1 MDLSLRTKFLE
12 GARWRA
18 YTTRNINEASMN
30 HSLAR
35 AGVEIDLGALQRNG
49 ASLAR
54 RAGVPLLPMIKAD
67 AYGLGADA
75 VYRALESLEPWG
87 YGVATVDEG
96 EELRELGATRPVLVF
111 TPLLE
116 RELKR
121 VRAARLTPTLGFPKE
136 IEAWRHAGGGAWHL
150 AIDTGMSRAG
160 IPWREIEKIKQLLQ
174 LAPPEGA
181 FTHFHSA
188 ELDDGTLAK
197 QEDLFRAAIASL
209 PSRPR
214 LLHADNSGAIARKGR
229 SQWDLVRPGIFLY
242 GVGSGRSAALQPEPV
257 VHLRAPI
264 VEIRNLEAGDTVSYG
279 ATYRVERAARIA
291 TLAVGYAD
299 GYPRSLSKSGSV
311 LVGGTLAPVAGTITM
326 DMTMIDVTTVRCEVG
341 DAVTLIGRAGDT
353 VLTVERVADDAGM
366 SPYELLTGLR
376 SRVARTYVGSSA

>member
-1 MDLSLRTKFLE
+1 MKQ
-12 GARWRA
+12 
-18 YTTRNINEASMN
+18 
-30 HSLAR
+30 SLAR
-35 AGVEIDLGALQRNG
+35 ARVEIDLGALQRNG
-49 ASLAR
+49 AALAR
-54 RAGVPLLPMIKAD
+54 RAGVPLVPMIKAD
-67 AYGLGADA
+67 AYGLGAEA
-75 VYRALESLEPWG
+75 VFRALESIEPWG
-87 YGVATVDEG
+87 YGVATVGEG
-96 EELRELGATRPVLVF
+96 DQLREWGASRPVLVF

-116 RELKR
+116 RDL
-121 VRAARLTPTLGFPKE
+121 VRARSSRLTPTLGFPHE

-150 AIDTGMSRAG
+150 SIDTGMSRAG
-160 IPWREIEKIKQLLQ
+160 IPWREVQKIKQLLQ

-188 ELDDGTLAK
+188 ELDNGTLAA
-197 QEDLFRAAIASL
+197 QEKLFRAAIASL

-214 LLHADNSGAIARKGR
+214 LLHADNSAAIARKGR
-229 SQWDLVRPGIFLY
+229 SEWDLVRPGIFLY

-264 VEIRNLEAGDTVSYG
+264 VEVRNLEAGDTVSYG
-279 ATYRVERAARIA
+279 GTLRVERAARIA

-299 GYPRSLSKSGSV
+299 GYPRSLSKAGSV
-311 LVGGTLAPVAGTITM
+311 LVGGTLAPVAGTVTM

-341 DAVTLIGRAGDT
+341 DVATLIGRAGDT

-376 SRVARTYVGSSA
+376 SRVERSYVGSPA

>member
-1 MDLSLRTKFLE
+1 MKQ
-12 GARWRA
+12 
-18 YTTRNINEASMN
+18 
-30 HSLAR
+30 SLAR
-35 AGVEIDLGALQRNG
+35 ARVEIDLGALRRNG
-49 ASLAR
+49 AALAR
-54 RAGVPLLPMIKAD
+54 RAGVPLVPMIKAD
-67 AYGLGADA
+67 AYGLGAEA
-75 VYRALESLEPWG
+75 VFRALESLEPWG

-96 EELRELGATRPVLVF
+96 DQLREWGASRPVLVF

-116 RELKR
+116 RELA
-121 VRAARLTPTLGFPKE
+121 RARSSRLTPTLGFPEE
-136 IEAWRHAGGGAWHL
+136 IEAWRRAGGGAWHL

-160 IPWREIEKIKQLLQ
+160 IPAREVEKIKHLLQ

-188 ELDDGTLAK
+188 ELDDGSLAA
-197 QEDLFRAAIASL
+197 QEKLFRAAIASL

-214 LLHADNSGAIARKGR
+214 LLHADNSAAIARKGR
-229 SQWDLVRPGIFLY
+229 SEWDLVRPGIFLY

-264 VEIRNLEAGDTVSYG
+264 VEIRNLEAGESVSYG
-279 ATYRVERAARIA
+279 ATLRVERAARIA
-291 TLAVGYAD
+291 TLGVGYAD
-299 GYPRSLSKSGSV
+299 GYPRSLGDGGSV
-311 LVGGTLAPVAGTITM
+311 LVGGTLAPVTGRVTM

-341 DAVTLIGRAGDT
+341 DVATLIGRAGDT

-376 SRVARTYVGSSA
+376 SRVERSYVGSPA